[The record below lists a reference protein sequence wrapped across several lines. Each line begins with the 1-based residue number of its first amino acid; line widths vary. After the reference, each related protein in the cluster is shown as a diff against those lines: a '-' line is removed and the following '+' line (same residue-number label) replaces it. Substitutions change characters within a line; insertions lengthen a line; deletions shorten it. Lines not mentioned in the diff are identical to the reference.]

1 MVPPCLQ
8 YAAAMKGEFELVHGT
23 SLDFIQPHEQ
33 WEYCTAAAPPVI
45 GNDNYDHLVSSTQ
58 EYWMDNVGEEEDS
71 QDAAQTNALSL
82 DENNTPPIV
91 VATMIGHGKQ
101 LLPSM
106 SCNYELSLIT
116 HLLECAVAISVD
128 NLGEARRMLLQLSQ
142 MASPYGASCAER
154 VVAYF
159 AMAMSSRVMNSW
171 LGICSPLI
179 NYKSIPYAFHI
190 FNNVSPFVKFAHF
203 TSNQAILESIHQTD
217 KVLHIVDLDI
227 MQGLQWPALF
237 HILATRLEGTPR
249 VRMTGVGTCM
259 DLLLETGRQLSNFAK
274 RLGMSFEFHPIAKKF
289 GDLNMDQYSTIQVR
303 RGEAVAVHWLR
314 HSLYDATGP
323 DWKTLRLIQQLSPR
337 LITLVEQ
344 DIVHQ
349 GTFLDR
355 FVGSLHY
362 YSTMFD
368 SLGASL
374 SFDDPCRHRV
384 EHGLFYREINNIL
397 AIGGPVRSGE
407 EKLVSNW
414 RSELGRSHEFVQ
426 VPMSRNCMA
435 QAQLILNMFPP
446 MHGYS
451 LVQEGGTLRLGWKH
465 TSLYTASA
473 WTCHSFS

>member
-1 MVPPCLQ
+1 MVPPCSQ
-8 YAAAMKGEFELVHGT
+8 YAAAMKGELELVHGT
-23 SLDFIQPHEQ
+23 HLDLIQPHEQ
-33 WEYCTAAAPPVI
+33 WEYCTGAAAPPVI
-45 GNDNYDHLVSSTQ
+45 GSENYDDHLLTSTQ
-58 EYWMDNVGEEEDS
+58 EYWMDNIGEEEDS
-71 QDAAQTNALSL
+71 RDAAAHTSALSL
-82 DENNTPPIV
+82 DENNIPPV
-91 VATMIGHGKQ
+91 VAAATIGHGKQ
-101 LLPSM
+101 SLPSIM

-128 NLGEARRMLLQLSQ
+128 NLGEAHRMLLQLSQ

-179 NYKSIPYAFHI
+179 NYKSIHYAFHI
-190 FNNVSPFVKFAHF
+190 FNNVSPLVKFAHF

-217 KVLHIVDLDI
+217 KVVHIVDLDI

-237 HILATRLEGTPR
+237 HILATRQEGPPQ
-249 VRMTGVGTCM
+249 VRMTGVGNCM

-274 RLGMSFEFHPIAKKF
+274 RLGIRR
-289 GDLNMDQYSTIQVR
+289 GG

-314 HSLYDATGP
+314 HSLYDAAGP

-337 LITLVEQ
+337 VITLVEQ
-344 DIVHQ
+344 DIAHE

-355 FVGSLHY
+355 FVRSLHY
-362 YSTMFD
+362 YSTVFD
-368 SLGASL
+368 SLGAAL

-384 EHGLFYREINNIL
+384 EHGLLYREINNIL

-414 RSELGRSHEFVQ
+414 SRELGGGGHGGIVQ

-435 QAQLILNMFPP
+435 QAQLILNMLPP
-446 MHGYS
+446 THGYS
-451 LVQEGGTLRLGWKH
+451 LVQDGGTLRLGWKH

-473 WTCHSFS
+473 WTCHSFN

>member
-1 MVPPCLQ
+1 
-8 YAAAMKGEFELVHGT
+8 
-23 SLDFIQPHEQ
+23 
-33 WEYCTAAAPPVI
+33 
-45 GNDNYDHLVSSTQ
+45 
-58 EYWMDNVGEEEDS
+58 
-71 QDAAQTNALSL
+71 
-82 DENNTPPIV
+82 
-91 VATMIGHGKQ
+91 
-101 LLPSM
+101 
-106 SCNYELSLIT
+106 
-116 HLLECAVAISVD
+116 
-128 NLGEARRMLLQLSQ
+128 
-142 MASPYGASCAER
+142 
-154 VVAYF
+154 
-159 AMAMSSRVMNSW
+159 MAMSSRVMNSW

-179 NYKSIPYAFHI
+179 NYKSIHYAFHI
-190 FNNVSPFVKFAHF
+190 FNNVSPFVKFLYF

-227 MQGLQWPALF
+227 MQALLQWPALF
-237 HILATRLEGTPR
+237 HILATRLEGAPQ

-303 RGEAVAVHWLR
+303 RGKAVA
-314 HSLYDATGP
+314 
-323 DWKTLRLIQQLSPR
+323 
-337 LITLVEQ
+337 

-355 FVGSLHY
+355 FVGSFHY

-368 SLGASL
+368 SLRASS
-374 SFDDPCRHRV
+374 SFDDRCRHRV
-384 EHGLFYREINNIL
+384 EHGLFFREINNIL

-414 RSELGRSHEFVQ
+414 RSELGRSHGFVQ
-426 VPMSRNCMA
+426 VPMSWNCMA

-446 MHGYS
+446 MHGYW

-473 WTCHSFS
+473 